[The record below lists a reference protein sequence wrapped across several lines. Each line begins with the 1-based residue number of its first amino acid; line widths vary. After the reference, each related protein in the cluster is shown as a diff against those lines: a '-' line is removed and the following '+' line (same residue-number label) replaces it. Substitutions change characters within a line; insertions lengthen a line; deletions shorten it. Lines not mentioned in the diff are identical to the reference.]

1 MAASSRAR
9 CQADIKLWP
18 FKVES
23 GQGGKPLIV
32 ATGEDQGKEFHPEE
46 ISALILVEVKE
57 TAKAYVGGKA
67 NGVVVTVPAYFI
79 GSQRQATENAG
90 TVYGL
95 KVMRT
100 LAGSKQLQSPTGWMR
115 RTAESAMS

>member
-100 LAGSKQLQSPTGWMR
+100 LAGSKQLQSPRVG
-115 RTAESAMS
+115 

>member
-1 MAASSRAR
+1 MSSRH
-9 CQADIKLWP
+9 QALAFQGRVGP
-18 FKVES
+18 
-23 GQGGKPLIV
+23 GGKPLIV

-100 LAGSKQLQSPTGWMR
+100 LAGSSSCSRLRVG
-115 RTAESAMS
+115 